1 MRLQEQVNADMVS
14 ALKAGESHKVGVL
27 RLLITAMKNEQIK
40 LGTELSDEQALKVLA
55 AQAKQRKD
63 SIAAYEQAGRQDLV
77 DQEAAELPIIEA
89 YLPAQMGDDEL
100 ETIVKAAIEQ
110 VGASS
115 PADMGKVMGA
125 AMAKAQG
132 QADGGRVSAM
142 VKRLLAQ

>member
-1 MRLQEQVNADMVS
+1 MRLQEQVNADMVT

-40 LGTELSDEQALKVLA
+40 LGAELTDEQALKVLA
-55 AQAKQRKD
+55 TQAKQRKD
-63 SIAAYEQAGRQDLV
+63 SITAYEAAGRQDLV
-77 DQEAAELPIIEA
+77 DNEAAELPIIEA

-100 ETIVKAAIEQ
+100 EKLVQEAIDQ
-110 VGASS
+110 VGATS

-125 AMAKAQG
+125 AMGKAQG

-142 VKRLLAQ
+142 VKKLLA